1 MTEEMNN
8 GAGGPVVERN
18 LLVKDVVDRLC
29 ESLGTQMNEKD
40 VEVAELKAQ
49 VDAMVRE
56 SNELKA
62 QVDAMGRERDEE
74 RRRQSEER
82 AQRRSLQ
89 PGYQSRGAAGAA
101 ALVAF
106 EPPFNAHAGGL
117 LGAAQAPALAHAGGL
132 LGAAQAPALAS
143 LSPDAPDASILK
155 HLHGVNTGSTPA
167 QISTALAAGN
177 LLRAQKRQADDASR
191 PERTKENKRLK
202 KLETVNE
209 QIMKATTEKTNC
221 ENMKAQLEAMPTNS
235 TVTKQIGEVTK
246 QIAFWEAK
254 LSDYESYKRGLEAQA
269 PISGSSNGG
278 SSNSTPRS
286 R

>member
-1 MTEEMNN
+1 
-8 GAGGPVVERN
+8 
-18 LLVKDVVDRLC
+18 
-29 ESLGTQMNEKD
+29 
-40 VEVAELKAQ
+40 
-49 VDAMVRE
+49 
-56 SNELKA
+56 
-62 QVDAMGRERDEE
+62 
-74 RRRQSEER
+74 
-82 AQRRSLQ
+82 
-89 PGYQSRGAAGAA
+89 
-101 ALVAF
+101 
-106 EPPFNAHAGGL
+106 
-117 LGAAQAPALAHAGGL
+117 
-132 LGAAQAPALAS
+132 
-143 LSPDAPDASILK
+143 LSPDAPNASVINL
-155 HLHGVNTGSTPA
+155 LHGVNVESTPA

-209 QIMKATTEKTNC
+209 QIMKATTEKNNC

-286 R
+286 S